1 MLLWQK
7 PIWSG
12 PVPQWTIGFRISQFV
27 AGLFIANEADFLAA
41 GAYSKLKRH
50 DAELILAAVGIER
63 APVHRHEF
71 SPIVW
76 LDGRDKS
83 TGHCEWNY
91 QRHDSSRKPIR
102 LLSSPMALST

>member
-50 DAELILAAVGIER
+50 DAELIVATMGIQDALVR
-63 APVHRHEF
+63 CREF
-71 SPIVW
+71 GAIAC
-76 LDGRDKS
+76 LDGRDES

-102 LLSSPMALST
+102 LLS